1 MMKQRLA
8 LAQSALEKL
17 CARRGNAWYPIFH
30 LAPPAGW
37 MNDPNGLIY
46 FNGRYHA
53 FFQHHPAS
61 AYQGPMHWG
70 HATSTD
76 MLHWQHEP
84 IALAPGDKYDR
95 DGCFSGSAV
104 DDDGVLSLIYTGH
117 ICLDDRGNDS
127 IIREVQCL
135 ATSHD
140 GIHFEKQGCVLTPPE
155 GIMHFRDPKVWHEDG
170 SWWMVI
176 GARDA
181 SDNGQVLLYRG
192 TSLRDWHLEHVRA
205 HSAAGKSYM
214 WECPDFFRCGNFHW
228 LMFSP
233 QGMPPSGYRFRNLFQ
248 SGVLAGSWK
257 PGSVFALK
265 GGFEELDYGH
275 DFYAPQSMLAED
287 GRRIIMAWMNMWDS
301 PVPTRSEAWAGCL
314 TLPREVFERDGRLC
328 QRPVREVESLR
339 KKCQPL
345 SPVRLQG
352 LQLLTENVQA
362 AELLVTWHT
371 VDSHAEH
378 YGVRLGDGLRLYV
391 DNQAGRLVLWRYYPE
406 EGLDGYRSV
415 ELPDTEYLTLRIF
428 LDRSSVEVFVN
439 DGEATLSSR
448 IYPQAD
454 SRQLSLYAAHGDA
467 ILTDGTLWMLT

>member
-1 MMKQRLA
+1 MKQRLA

-192 TSLRDWHLEHVRA
+192 TSLRDWHLEHVLA

-301 PVPTRSEAWAGCL
+301 LVPTRSEAWAGCL

>member
-1 MMKQRLA
+1 
-8 LAQSALEKL
+8 
-17 CARRGNAWYPIFH
+17 
-30 LAPPAGW
+30 
-37 MNDPNGLIY
+37 
-46 FNGRYHA
+46 
-53 FFQHHPAS
+53 
-61 AYQGPMHWG
+61 
-70 HATSTD
+70 
-76 MLHWQHEP
+76 WQHEP
-84 IALAPGDKYDR
+84 VALAPGDKYDR

-192 TSLRDWHLEHVRA
+192 TSLRDWHLEHVLA

>member
-1 MMKQRLA
+1 MKQRLA

-192 TSLRDWHLEHVRA
+192 TSLRDWHLEHVLA

-345 SPVRLQG
+345 SPVRLQS

>member
-1 MMKQRLA
+1 MKQRLA

-61 AYQGPMHWG
+61 AYQGPMHLV

-84 IALAPGDKYDR
+84 VALAPGDKYDR

-117 ICLDDRGNDS
+117 ICLEDRGNDS

-192 TSLRDWHLEHVRA
+192 TSLRDWHLEHVLA

-439 DGEATLSSR
+439 DGEETLSSR

-467 ILTDGTLWMLT
+467 ILTNGTLWMLT

>member
-1 MMKQRLA
+1 MKQRLA

-117 ICLDDRGNDS
+117 ICLDARGNDS

-192 TSLRDWHLEHVRA
+192 TSLRDWHLEHVLA

>member
-1 MMKQRLA
+1 MKQRLA

-192 TSLRDWHLEHVRA
+192 TSLRDWHLEHVLA

-287 GRRIIMAWMNMWDS
+287 GRRIIMAWMHMWDS

>member
-1 MMKQRLA
+1 MKQRLA

-192 TSLRDWHLEHVRA
+192 TSLRDWHLEHVLA

-328 QRPVREVESLR
+328 QRPVREVESLH

>member
-1 MMKQRLA
+1 MKQRLA

-192 TSLRDWHLEHVRA
+192 TSLRDWHLEHVLA

-378 YGVRLGDGLRLYV
+378 YGIRLGEGLRFYV
-391 DNQAGRLVLWRYYPE
+391 DNQAGRLILWRYYPE

>member
-1 MMKQRLA
+1 MKQRLA

-46 FNGRYHA
+46 FNRRYHA

-192 TSLRDWHLEHVRA
+192 TSLRDWHLEHVLA

>member
-1 MMKQRLA
+1 MKQRLA

-17 CARRGNAWYPIFH
+17 CARRGNTWYPIFH

-70 HATSTD
+70 HASSTD
-76 MLHWQHEP
+76 MLHWQYEP
-84 IALAPGDKYDR
+84 VALAPGDKYDR

-117 ICLDDRGNDS
+117 ICLEDRGKDS

-170 SWWMVI
+170 FWWMVI

-181 SDNGQVLLYRG
+181 SDNGLVLLYRG
-192 TSLRDWHLEHVRA
+192 TSLRDWHLEHVLA
-205 HSAAGKSYM
+205 HSAAGESYM

-233 QGMPPSGYRFRNLFQ
+233 QGMTPSGYRFRNLFQ

-265 GGFEELDYGH
+265 GEFEELDYGH

-314 TLPREVFERDGRLC
+314 TLPREVFERNGRLC

-339 KKCQPL
+339 RKCQPL
-345 SPVRLQG
+345 SPVRLHCV
-352 LQLLTENVQA
+352 QLLTENVQA

-378 YGVRLGDGLRLYV
+378 YGIRLGEGLRLYV
-391 DNQAGRLVLWRYYPE
+391 DNQSGRLVLWRYYPE

>member
-1 MMKQRLA
+1 MKQRLA

-84 IALAPGDKYDR
+84 VALAPGDKYDR

-117 ICLDDRGNDS
+117 ICLEDRGNDS

-155 GIMHFRDPKVWHEDG
+155 GIMHFRDPKVWHEEG

-176 GARDA
+176 GA
-181 SDNGQVLLYRG
+181 GTLLTMGKFCCIAGHLCG
-192 TSLRDWHLEHVRA
+192 TGIWSMFSLIPQPEKVI
-205 HSAAGKSYM
+205 
-214 WECPDFFRCGNFHW
+214 CGNAPI
-228 LMFSP
+228 S
-233 QGMPPSGYRFRNLFQ
+233 
-248 SGVLAGSWK
+248 SGV
-257 PGSVFALK
+257 V
-265 GGFEELDYGH
+265 
-275 DFYAPQSMLAED
+275 
-287 GRRIIMAWMNMWDS
+287 
-301 PVPTRSEAWAGCL
+301 
-314 TLPREVFERDGRLC
+314 
-328 QRPVREVESLR
+328 
-339 KKCQPL
+339 
-345 SPVRLQG
+345 
-352 LQLLTENVQA
+352 
-362 AELLVTWHT
+362 
-371 VDSHAEH
+371 
-378 YGVRLGDGLRLYV
+378 
-391 DNQAGRLVLWRYYPE
+391 
-406 EGLDGYRSV
+406 
-415 ELPDTEYLTLRIF
+415 IF
-428 LDRSSVEVFVN
+428 T
-439 DGEATLSSR
+439 G
-448 IYPQAD
+448 
-454 SRQLSLYAAHGDA
+454 
-467 ILTDGTLWMLT
+467 

>member
-1 MMKQRLA
+1 MKQRLA

-76 MLHWQHEP
+76 MLHWRHEP
-84 IALAPGDKYDR
+84 VALAPGDKYDR

-192 TSLRDWHLEHVRA
+192 TSLRDWHLEHVLA

>member
-1 MMKQRLA
+1 MKQRLA

-117 ICLDDRGNDS
+117 ICLEDRGNDS

-140 GIHFEKQGCVLTPPE
+140 GIHLEKQGCVLTPPE

-192 TSLRDWHLEHVRA
+192 TSLRDWHLEHVLA

>member
-1 MMKQRLA
+1 
-8 LAQSALEKL
+8 
-17 CARRGNAWYPIFH
+17 
-30 LAPPAGW
+30 
-37 MNDPNGLIY
+37 
-46 FNGRYHA
+46 
-53 FFQHHPAS
+53 
-61 AYQGPMHWG
+61 
-70 HATSTD
+70 
-76 MLHWQHEP
+76 
-84 IALAPGDKYDR
+84 
-95 DGCFSGSAV
+95 
-104 DDDGVLSLIYTGH
+104 
-117 ICLDDRGNDS
+117 
-127 IIREVQCL
+127 QCL

-155 GIMHFRDPKVWHEDG
+155 GIMHFRDPKVWHEEG

-192 TSLRDWHLEHVRA
+192 TSLRDWHLEHVLA
-205 HSAAGKSYM
+205 HSAAGESYM

-233 QGMPPSGYRFRNLFQ
+233 QGMTPSGYRFRNLFQ

-339 KKCQPL
+339 RKCQPL

-467 ILTDGTLWMLT
+467 ILTNGTLWMLT

>member
-1 MMKQRLA
+1 MKQRLA

-127 IIREVQCL
+127 IILEVQCL

-192 TSLRDWHLEHVRA
+192 TSLRDWHLEHVLA

>member
-1 MMKQRLA
+1 MKQRLA

-127 IIREVQCL
+127 IMREVQCL

-192 TSLRDWHLEHVRA
+192 TSLRDWHLEHVLA

>member
-1 MMKQRLA
+1 MKQRLA

-76 MLHWQHEP
+76 MLHWRHEP

-192 TSLRDWHLEHVRA
+192 TSLRDWHLEHVLA

-328 QRPVREVESLR
+328 QRPVSEVESLR

>member
-1 MMKQRLA
+1 MKQRLA

-46 FNGRYHA
+46 FNGRYHV

-84 IALAPGDKYDR
+84 VALAPGDKYDR

-117 ICLDDRGNDS
+117 ICLEDRGNDS

-155 GIMHFRDPKVWHEDG
+155 GIMHFRDPKVWHEEG

-192 TSLRDWHLEHVRA
+192 TSLRDWHLEHVLA
-205 HSAAGKSYM
+205 HSAAGESYM

-233 QGMPPSGYRFRNLFQ
+233 QGMTPSGYRFRNLFQ

-275 DFYAPQSMLAED
+275 DF
-287 GRRIIMAWMNMWDS
+287 
-301 PVPTRSEAWAGCL
+301 
-314 TLPREVFERDGRLC
+314 
-328 QRPVREVESLR
+328 
-339 KKCQPL
+339 
-345 SPVRLQG
+345 
-352 LQLLTENVQA
+352 
-362 AELLVTWHT
+362 
-371 VDSHAEH
+371 
-378 YGVRLGDGLRLYV
+378 
-391 DNQAGRLVLWRYYPE
+391 
-406 EGLDGYRSV
+406 
-415 ELPDTEYLTLRIF
+415 
-428 LDRSSVEVFVN
+428 
-439 DGEATLSSR
+439 
-448 IYPQAD
+448 
-454 SRQLSLYAAHGDA
+454 LSLIH
-467 ILTDGTLWMLT
+467 I

>member
-1 MMKQRLA
+1 MKQRLA

-46 FNGRYHA
+46 FNGRYHV

-84 IALAPGDKYDR
+84 VALAPGDKYDR

-117 ICLDDRGNDS
+117 ICLEDRGNDS

-155 GIMHFRDPKVWHEDG
+155 GIMHFRDPKVWHED

-192 TSLRDWHLEHVRA
+192 TSLRDWHLEHVLA
-205 HSAAGKSYM
+205 HSAAGESYM

-233 QGMPPSGYRFRNLFQ
+233 QGMTPSGYRFRNLFQ

-339 KKCQPL
+339 RKCQPL

-467 ILTDGTLWMLT
+467 ILTNGTLWMLT

>member
-1 MMKQRLA
+1 MKQRLA

-17 CARRGNAWYPIFH
+17 CARRGNTWYPIFH

-70 HATSTD
+70 HASSTD

-84 IALAPGDKYDR
+84 VALAPGDKYDR

-117 ICLDDRGNDS
+117 ICLEDRGKDS

-170 SWWMVI
+170 FWCMVI

-181 SDNGQVLLYRG
+181 SDNGLVLLYRG
-192 TSLRDWHLEHVRA
+192 TSLRDWHLEHVLA
-205 HSAAGKSYM
+205 HSAAGESYM

-233 QGMPPSGYRFRNLFQ
+233 QGMTPSGYRFRNLFQ

-265 GGFEELDYGH
+265 GEFEELDYGH

-314 TLPREVFERDGRLC
+314 TLPREVFERNGRLC

-339 KKCQPL
+339 RKCQPL
-345 SPVRLQG
+345 SPVRLHCV
-352 LQLLTENVQA
+352 QLLTENVQA

-378 YGVRLGDGLRLYV
+378 YGIRLGEGLRLYV
-391 DNQAGRLVLWRYYPE
+391 DNQSGRLVLWRYYPE

>member
-1 MMKQRLA
+1 MKQRLA

-84 IALAPGDKYDR
+84 TALAPGDKYDR

-192 TSLRDWHLEHVRA
+192 TSLRDWHLEHVLA

>member
-1 MMKQRLA
+1 MKQRLA

-84 IALAPGDKYDR
+84 ITLAPGDKYDR

-192 TSLRDWHLEHVRA
+192 TSLRDWHLEHVLA

>member
-1 MMKQRLA
+1 MKQRLA

-84 IALAPGDKYDR
+84 VALAPGDKYDR

-117 ICLDDRGNDS
+117 ICLEDRGNDS

-155 GIMHFRDPKVWHEDG
+155 GIMHFRDPKVWHEEG

-192 TSLRDWHLEHVRA
+192 TSLRDWHLEHVLA

-314 TLPREVFERDGRLC
+314 TLPREVFERDTRLC

-339 KKCQPL
+339 RKCQPL

-467 ILTDGTLWMLT
+467 ILTNGTLWMLT

>member
-1 MMKQRLA
+1 MKQRLA

-192 TSLRDWHLEHVRA
+192 TSLRDWHLEHVLA

-265 GGFEELDYGH
+265 GGFEEQDYGH

-339 KKCQPL
+339 RKCQPL

-467 ILTDGTLWMLT
+467 ILTNGTLWMLT

>member
-1 MMKQRLA
+1 MKQRLA

-104 DDDGVLSLIYTGH
+104 DDDGVLSLFYTGH

-192 TSLRDWHLEHVRA
+192 TSLRDWHLEHVLA

>member
-1 MMKQRLA
+1 MKQRLA

-76 MLHWQHEP
+76 MLYWQHEP
-84 IALAPGDKYDR
+84 VALAPGDKYDR

-192 TSLRDWHLEHVRA
+192 TSLRDWHLEHVLA

>member
-1 MMKQRLA
+1 MKQRLA

-30 LAPPAGW
+30 LAPPDGW

-192 TSLRDWHLEHVRA
+192 TSLRDWHLEHVLA

>member
-1 MMKQRLA
+1 MKQRLA
-8 LAQSALEKL
+8 LEQSALEKL

-192 TSLRDWHLEHVRA
+192 TSLRDWHLEHVLA

>member
-1 MMKQRLA
+1 MKQRLA

-17 CARRGNAWYPIFH
+17 CARRGNVWYPVFH

-84 IALAPGDKYDR
+84 VALAPGDKYDR

-117 ICLDDRGNDS
+117 ICLEDRGDDS

-170 SWWMVI
+170 FWWMVI

-181 SDNGQVLLYRG
+181 ADNGQVLLYRG
-192 TSLRDWHLEHVRA
+192 TSLRDWHLEHVLA
-205 HSAAGKSYM
+205 HSAAGESYM
-214 WECPDFFRCGNFHW
+214 WECPDFFRCGDFHW

-233 QGMPPSGYRFRNLFQ
+233 QGMNPSGYRFRNLFQ

-265 GGFEELDYGH
+265 GEFEELDYGH

-314 TLPREVFERDGRLC
+314 TLPREVFERNGRLC

-339 KKCQPL
+339 RKCQPL
-345 SPVRLQG
+345 SPVRLHG
-352 LQLLTENVQA
+352 VQLLTENVQA

-378 YGVRLGDGLRLYV
+378 YGIRLGEGLRLYV
-391 DNQAGRLVLWRYYPE
+391 DNQSGRLVLWRYYPE

>member
-1 MMKQRLA
+1 MKQRLA

-84 IALAPGDKYDR
+84 VALAPGDKYDR

-117 ICLDDRGNDS
+117 ICLEDRGNDS

-155 GIMHFRDPKVWHEDG
+155 GIMHFRDPKVWHEEG

-192 TSLRDWHLEHVRA
+192 TSLRDWHLEHVLA
-205 HSAAGKSYM
+205 HSAAGESYM

-233 QGMPPSGYRFRNLFQ
+233 QGMTPSGYRFRNLFQ

-339 KKCQPL
+339 RKCQPL

-467 ILTDGTLWMLT
+467 ILTNDTLWMLT

>member
-17 CARRGNAWYPIFH
+17 CARRGNVWYPVFH

-84 IALAPGDKYDR
+84 VALAPGDKYDR
-95 DGCFSGSAV
+95 DGCFSGCAV

-117 ICLDDRGNDS
+117 ICLEDRGNDS

-170 SWWMVI
+170 FWWMVI
-176 GARDA
+176 GARGA
-181 SDNGQVLLYRG
+181 ADNGQVLLYRG
-192 TSLRDWHLEHVRA
+192 ASLRDWHLEHVLA
-205 HSAAGKSYM
+205 HSAAGESYM
-214 WECPDFFRCGNFHW
+214 WECPDFFRCGDFHW

-233 QGMPPSGYRFRNLFQ
+233 QGMKPSGYRFRNLFQ
-248 SGVLAGSWK
+248 SGVLAGRWK

-265 GGFEELDYGH
+265 GVFEELDYGH

-287 GRRIIMAWMNMWDS
+287 GRRIIIAWMNMWDS
-301 PVPTRSEAWAGCL
+301 PVPTRREAWAGCL

-328 QRPVREVESLR
+328 QRPVREVETLR
-339 KKCQPL
+339 RAHQQL
-345 SPVRLQG
+345 SPVRLHDS
-352 LQLLTENVQA
+352 QLLAENAQA
-362 AELLVTWHT
+362 AELLVTWHK
-371 VDSHAEH
+371 VDSYAEH
-378 YGVRLGDGLRLYV
+378 YGIRLGDGLRIYV

-415 ELPDTEYLTLRIF
+415 ALPDTEYLTLRIF

-467 ILTDGTLWMLT
+467 VLTDGALWMLV

>member
-1 MMKQRLA
+1 MKQRLA

-181 SDNGQVLLYRG
+181 SDNGEVLLYRG
-192 TSLRDWHLEHVRA
+192 TSLRDWHLEHVLA

>member
-1 MMKQRLA
+1 MKQRLA

-192 TSLRDWHLEHVRA
+192 TSLRDWHLEHVLA

-345 SPVRLQG
+345 SPVKLQG

>member
-1 MMKQRLA
+1 MKQRLA

-127 IIREVQCL
+127 IIREVQYL

-192 TSLRDWHLEHVRA
+192 TSLRDWHLEHVLA

>member
-1 MMKQRLA
+1 MKQRLA

-84 IALAPGDKYDR
+84 VALAPGDKYDR

-192 TSLRDWHLEHVRA
+192 TSLRDWHLEHVLA

-265 GGFEELDYGH
+265 GRFEELDYGH
-275 DFYAPQSMLAED
+275 DFYAPQYMLAED

-339 KKCQPL
+339 RKCQPL

>member
-1 MMKQRLA
+1 MKQRLA

-192 TSLRDWHLEHVRA
+192 TSLRDWHLEHVLA

-362 AELLVTWHT
+362 AELLVTWHM

>member
-1 MMKQRLA
+1 
-8 LAQSALEKL
+8 
-17 CARRGNAWYPIFH
+17 
-30 LAPPAGW
+30 
-37 MNDPNGLIY
+37 
-46 FNGRYHA
+46 
-53 FFQHHPAS
+53 
-61 AYQGPMHWG
+61 
-70 HATSTD
+70 
-76 MLHWQHEP
+76 
-84 IALAPGDKYDR
+84 
-95 DGCFSGSAV
+95 
-104 DDDGVLSLIYTGH
+104 
-117 ICLDDRGNDS
+117 DRGNDS

-192 TSLRDWHLEHVRA
+192 TSLRDWHLEHVLA

-265 GGFEELDYGH
+265 GRFEELDYGH

-339 KKCQPL
+339 RKCQPL